1 MMETLLA
8 EGVAAADTTADTT
21 GAMLS
26 NPTPAIDWLIIGPVL
41 IPLLAAAILII
52 FRRSAAW
59 HPLIAI
65 SAFAGTIVCS
75 FMLLLR
81 VQELGPQAMTM
92 GNWFPP
98 FGISFAADLLG
109 VTLTLTSSIAVFC
122 VGLYALGEISKRER
136 RFGFYALLM
145 SLLVGVNGAFL
156 TGDIFNLYVW
166 FEVFLISSFGL
177 IVLGG
182 GAKQLDGAVKYC
194 FLNLI
199 ATTLFLIA
207 TGYLY
212 GVYGTLSMADL
223 STIVGA
229 KPFEGAL
236 VIISML
242 YFVAFSMKAAAFPLY
257 FWLPASYHTPK
268 IVVSALFAGLL
279 TKVGIYALIRTF
291 TIILPPAGESWLMIL
306 MLYAGIATM
315 VCGALGAVVQTDL
328 RRLFSYLL
336 VASIGFMLVGLS
348 IGTEQSL
355 AATMFYMVHSIL
367 VMTALFLL
375 SGLVY
380 NHRGTLDL
388 RTLCGVNKDF
398 PFLSF
403 MFLILVFMA
412 SGFPPFSGFWP
423 KLVLIS
429 ESLETQ
435 AYWGTSALIFSS
447 FLSII
452 ALGRAYAFG
461 FWRSQIEGDPPTE
474 NNTPLHLSGVRSLQ
488 YIPVL
493 ILIALATLVG
503 VLPSYLFDLSTTG
516 AQNLLNSTAYI
527 EAVLGGAL

>member
-1 MMETLLA
+1 METLLA
-8 EGVAAADTTADTT
+8 EGVVAIDTT

-26 NPTPAIDWLIIGPVL
+26 KATPSIDWLIVGPIL
-41 IPLLAAAILII
+41 IPLFAAAVLII
-52 FRRSAAW
+52 LRRAVAW
-59 HPLIAI
+59 HPFIAI
-65 SAFAGTIVCS
+65 AAVGGTIATS
-75 FMLLLR
+75 FLLLLR
-81 VQELGPQAMTM
+81 VSEFGPQAMTM

-98 FGISFAADLLG
+98 FGITFVADLLG
-109 VTLTLTSSIAVFC
+109 VILTLTSGIAVFC
-122 VGLYALGEISKRER
+122 VVLYAMGEITGRER

-145 SLLVGVNGAFL
+145 TLLVGVNGAFL

-177 IVLGG
+177 IVMGG

-212 GVYGTLSMADL
+212 GVYGTLNMADL
-223 STIVGA
+223 SKIVGA

-242 YFVAFSMKAAAFPLY
+242 YLVAFSMKAAAFPLY

-291 TIILPPAGESWLMIL
+291 TIILPPAGDSWLMLL

-315 VCGALGAVVQTDL
+315 VCGGLGAVVQTDL
-328 RRLFSYLL
+328 RRLFSYIL
-336 VASIGFMLVGLS
+336 VSSIGFMLIGLS
-348 IGTEQSL
+348 LGTEQSL
-355 AATMFYMVHSIL
+355 TATMFYMVHSIL

-380 NHRGTLDL
+380 NYRGTLDL
-388 RTLCGVNKDF
+388 RTLSGVNKDF
-398 PFLSF
+398 PFLSL
-403 MFLILVFMA
+403 MFLVLVFMA

-429 ESLETQ
+429 ESLDKQ
-435 AYWGTSALIFSS
+435 AYAGTCAVIFSS
-447 FLSII
+447 FLSMI

-461 FWRSQIEGDPPTE
+461 FWR
-474 NNTPLHLSGVRSLQ
+474 PLLKTSEDEVRQTQFSGMKSLQ

-493 ILIALATLVG
+493 VLITLAIVVG
-503 VLPSYLFDLSTTG
+503 VMPSYLFDLSASG
-516 AQNLLNSTAYI
+516 AKNLLNSTAYI